1 VIGAQPRAHWLQR
14 AAGRDACIAPVL
26 PMGEAPR
33 HPQMAARATVVDVDG
48 VPQPAPA
55 PRFSATPAALDR
67 PPALQGEHTD
77 EVLADCGF
85 DAAEVAALRAGGV
98 LG

>member
-1 VIGAQPRAHWLQR
+1 V
-14 AAGRDACIAPVL
+14 
-26 PMGEAPR
+26 E
-33 HPQMAARATVVDVDG
+33 VDG

-67 PPALQGEHTD
+67 PPALAGEHTD
-77 EVLADCGF
+77 EVLVDCGF
-85 DAAEVAALRAGGV
+85 SAAEVAELRGDGV